1 MLGTEFTRM
10 LTKVHELI
18 TFGFDC
24 FRDFELLGRGELAIS
39 IRIPERE
46 NARVCLVRLLG
57 ARSCLPA
64 HSVPA
69 GDLFA
74 RI

>member
-1 MLGTEFTRM
+1 MLGTEFIRM
-10 LTKVHELI
+10 LTKVDELI
-18 TFGFDC
+18 TFSFDC
-24 FRDFELLGRGELAIS
+24 FRDFELLGRGELAII

-46 NARVCLVRLLG
+46 NARVGFARLLG
-57 ARSCLPA
+57 ARSRLPA